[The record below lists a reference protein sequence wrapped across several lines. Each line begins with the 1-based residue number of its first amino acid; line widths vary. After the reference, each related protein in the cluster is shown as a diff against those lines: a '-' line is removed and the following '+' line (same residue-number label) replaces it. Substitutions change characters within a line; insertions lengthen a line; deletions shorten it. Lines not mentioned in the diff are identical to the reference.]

1 MRTKQVTLTT
11 SFPAG
16 DDTRMKLYSLS
27 NVTGVPVSKL
37 TRDFI
42 NSGLKE
48 KNMPQLN
55 ISPKAMEIA
64 KKLAIK
70 NTPKVTPDK
79 LAENLIQDAYEK
91 QK

>member
-42 NSGLKE
+42 NIGAAT
-48 KNMPQLN
+48 LN
-55 ISPKAMEIA
+55 YVFAVM
-64 KKLAIK
+64 
-70 NTPKVTPDK
+70 
-79 LAENLIQDAYEK
+79 
-91 QK
+91 

>member
-48 KNMPQLN
+48 YVQHPNF
-55 ISPKAMEIA
+55 
-64 KKLAIK
+64 KKYATTQHLA
-70 NTPKVTPDK
+70 
-79 LAENLIQDAYEK
+79 
-91 QK
+91 

>member
-1 MRTKQVTLTT
+1 
-11 SFPAG
+11 
-16 DDTRMKLYSLS
+16 
-27 NVTGVPVSKL
+27 
-37 TRDFI
+37 
-42 NSGLKE
+42 
-48 KNMPQLN
+48 MPQLN

>member
-11 SFPAG
+11 SFPAA

-37 TRDFI
+37 TRMFI

-48 KNMPQLN
+48 YVQHLN
-55 ISPKAMEIA
+55 FNKYA
-64 KKLAIK
+64 KTQHLA
-70 NTPKVTPDK
+70 
-79 LAENLIQDAYEK
+79 
-91 QK
+91 